1 MIVISLEMSDE
12 PEKSKSGYNLK
23 VVRFVCF
30 RQNRIMT
37 IERNINLKAILIVS
51 FK

>member
-1 MIVISLEMSDE
+1 V
-12 PEKSKSGYNLK
+12 EKSKSGYNLK

-30 RQNRIMT
+30 QQKKT
-37 IERNINLKAILIVS
+37 ALIERNINMKAILIVS